1 MSSKKRT
8 RKEAESLAVTVSEL
22 VDSTAWECLAWAVRQ
37 AKTIDPDSVFTYL
50 AVIKIRFLN
59 GLSLP
64 YDFPGGILTTS
75 ELCWK

>member
-1 MSSKKRT
+1 MASKKRT
-8 RKEAESLAVTVSEL
+8 RKEVEALAVEVAKL
-22 VDSTAWECLAWAVRQ
+22 ANSTEWECLAWAVRQ